1 MPSKPAPRKPAN
13 RPPRNPGRLRKPPTV
28 DDTGG
33 RCASVLPGWP
43 GCVML
48 RSMGRALG
56 DVAVDGG
63 AEKVCEP
70 RLPKLPP
77 RPARASASVIAKANT
92 AATAQSAS
100 SGRTPKESIE
110 SSQKTVWSHPNIG
123 IAWRH
128 CKRCRMVS
136 QIPCRRH
143 IWQPRILIGSFYS
156 ARPRESGDPDRDS
169 GLDSQHKRV
178 HARLDALCAGMSGG
192 PG

>member
-13 RPPRNPGRLRKPPTV
+13 RPPRNPGRLRKPPTG

-56 DVAVDGG
+56 DVAVEGG

-77 RPARASASVIAKANT
+77 RPARASASVTANANT
-92 AATAQSAS
+92 ATKAQSAS
-100 SGRTPKESIE
+100 SGRERKRYME
-110 SSQKTVWSHPNIG
+110 SSQKT
-123 IAWRH
+123 
-128 CKRCRMVS
+128 
-136 QIPCRRH
+136 
-143 IWQPRILIGSFYS
+143 
-156 ARPRESGDPDRDS
+156 D
-169 GLDSQHKRV
+169 
-178 HARLDALCAGMSGG
+178 
-192 PG
+192 